1 MRVKKSIIS
10 VTLFIKVMVIKSL
23 AKAVIVSNI

>member
-10 VTLFIKVMVIKSL
+10 VMLFIKVMVIKL
-23 AKAVIVSNI
+23 LVKVVIVSNI